1 MFSSSPIKNSLI
13 KMKSQSFDKNMMMY
27 STKLAISET
36 TKIEFPTQ
44 LTHVLVLLVSFW
56 NPKIL
61 KIYLLLQ
68 SLKTLESLMEI
79 F

>member
-44 LTHVLVLLVSFW
+44 LTHVLVL
-56 NPKIL
+56 
-61 KIYLLLQ
+61 
-68 SLKTLESLMEI
+68 
-79 F
+79 